1 MIKVINNSK
10 EIVIS
15 GHANYE
21 EYGKDIVC
29 ASVSSII
36 TTSVNAI
43 YSLNNKAISVSD
55 KNDVMII
62 TKVNIDEISQKLLNN
77 MLNMLEELSKD
88 YPKNINVRN
97 EG

>member
-1 MIKVINNSK
+1 MIKVVNKEK

-15 GHANYE
+15 GHANYDDF
-21 EYGKDIVC
+21 GKDIVC

-36 TTSVNAI
+36 TTSINAI
-43 YSLNNKAISVSD
+43 YNLNSEAISVTD

-62 TKVNIDEISQKLLNN
+62 TKIKIDETVQKLIDN
-77 MLNMLEELSKD
+77 MLNMLIMLSND